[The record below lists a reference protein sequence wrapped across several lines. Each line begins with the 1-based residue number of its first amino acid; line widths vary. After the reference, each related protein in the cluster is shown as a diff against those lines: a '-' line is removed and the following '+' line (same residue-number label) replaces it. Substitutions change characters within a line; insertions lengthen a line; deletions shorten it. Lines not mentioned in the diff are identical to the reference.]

1 MPAPPIVSWRL
12 PVATQTQLCLC
23 HISLPC
29 PTTAASACVKSNCSA
44 DKRMHMVSTGSSTL
58 ATGNWRR
65 RHLRRHVGATK
76 SYGKYD
82 KLGANFIYAPDSRV
96 EAEPQS
102 PESPSR
108 VSKPSLYS
116 CNAPCIFWPC
126 NLKPFLPQ
134 RNKVVSCCFARNENA
149 NDGNHDQAV
158 GQQKAT
164 LCSSLLLL
172 LLLFLGKLDYR
183 ALSLVAEKF
192 LEFQCHFYRCEA
204 RSFYIYPVNV
214 EILKRVCCECTKRVS
229 GY

>member
-12 PVATQTQLCLC
+12 PVATQTQLCPSSVATSPGLAPPRL
-23 HISLPC
+23 HQLASSQ
-29 PTTAASACVKSNCSA
+29 TAAQTSECTWFQRAA
-44 DKRMHMVSTGSSTL
+44 RLWQL
-58 ATGNWRR
+58 ATGSGGSC
-65 RHLRRHVGATK
+65 GATLVQQK
-76 SYGKYD
+76 AM
-82 KLGANFIYAPDSRV
+82 ANMINWALTLFMRPT
-96 EAEPQS
+96 
-102 PESPSR
+102 PESKPSLSRLSRLSR

-116 CNAPCIFWPC
+116 CNALCIFWPC
-126 NLKPFLPQ
+126 NLKPFLAQ

-204 RSFYIYPVNV
+204 RSF
-214 EILKRVCCECTKRVS
+214 
-229 GY
+229 